1 MGKVM
6 VSELHGFI
14 IVELMKE
21 SAQAREAANLIDL
34 AAKGNC
40 WIDIGNAVSALTDAK
55 TNKYVDQL
63 IDYLKS
69 KVSNSQESSK

>member
-1 MGKVM
+1 MEKVM

-21 SAQAREAANLIDL
+21 GAQAREAANLIDL

-40 WIDIGNAVSALTDAK
+40 WIDIENAVSALTDAK